1 MIQIYPTIESGL
13 SLTDYKINLPGNIYP
28 IRPRGQEI
36 AIALDGSA
44 VVTSWAKNNTGAQ
57 SSVNVVLD
65 EAKFNLLSSMIDAA
79 TEWIVSSMSKKYKAV
94 IDIAS
99 NELTTFNNNARMK
112 CVVTF
117 TVVEVIA

>member
-65 EAKFNLLSSMIDAA
+65 EVKFNLLSSMVEAA

-99 NELTTFNNNARMK
+99 NEFTTFNNNARMK

-117 TVVEVIA
+117 TVVEVIS